1 MKVKIFSRPWSRD
14 LGNDLER
21 EVNEFLAALLPG
33 AVKHIDT
40 DIVAARAESGEVK
53 SEIIMT
59 IWYEEPTPN
68 PAREPTDGDTQDEVE
83 ATAET
88 AAGLDNPAQFPK
100 IRS

>member
-1 MKVKIFSRPWSRD
+1 

-33 AVKHIDT
+33 AVRHTDT

-59 IWYEEPTPN
+59 IWYEEPTPDLST
-68 PAREPTDGDTQDEVE
+68 EPTHDDTQDEVD